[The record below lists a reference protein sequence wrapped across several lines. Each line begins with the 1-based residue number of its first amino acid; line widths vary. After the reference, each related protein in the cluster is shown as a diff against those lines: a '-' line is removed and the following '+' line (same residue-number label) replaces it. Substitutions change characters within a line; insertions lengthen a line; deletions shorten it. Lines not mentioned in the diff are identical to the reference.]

1 MERIRGQA
9 YEGTHRMNVTNPR
22 NGKKCSIPF
31 VVFEGNCLSYQT
43 SLQMK
48 LATVENGHFDVE
60 VSVATES

>member
-1 MERIRGQA
+1 
-9 YEGTHRMNVTNPR
+9 MNVTNPR
-22 NGKKCSIPF
+22 NGKKYSIPF